1 MPSPKR
7 VSLAGSER
15 MALSG
20 ARVIGPTDPH
30 QLIEVSVVLKHRQP
44 LPPAQHRAQR
54 LSHDEFAST
63 YGARPTDIDQIR
75 QFAREFN
82 LQVLERGDEALRRTV
97 TLAGTAANMEKAFGI
112 ELNEYEHPEGSYRGR
127 VGAIQVP
134 DNYAPVIAGVF
145 GLDDRPVAH
154 PHFRYHTPKGAF
166 GARATTTAFN
176 PNQVA
181 ALYGFPTGVDVSTQ
195 TIALIEL
202 GGGYRPADIKNYFH
216 NLGIA
221 APPVKAVLVDHAH
234 NRPTTSQSAD
244 GEVMLDIEVAGA
256 AAPGVGIAV
265 YFAPNTDRGFL
276 DALSTAIHDQLNKPS
291 AVSISW
297 GGPES
302 TWTTQSMQ
310 AFDQVAQE
318 AALLGITITV
328 AAGDNG
334 SSDGV
339 NDGQNHVDF
348 PASSPNMLACGGTML
363 VAANGAIT
371 RETVW
376 NDGGNGGATGGGFSV
391 VFARPTYQS
400 GAVTGTFRGVPDCAG
415 DADPETGYNILV
427 DGQNMVVGGTSAVA
441 PLWAALI
448 VLMNQKLGRRLGF
461 LNPLLYPINPPDGLR
476 DITQGNNGAF
486 SAAPGWDPTTG
497 KGTPMAMQLISALS
511 AATTT
516 TTSATPPSQSGS
528 RKPVT
533 TT

>member
-1 MPSPKR
+1 MPSSKR

-15 MALSG
+15 IALNG

-30 QLIEVSVVLKHRQP
+30 QLLEVSVVLKHRQP

-54 LSHDEFAST
+54 LSHDEFVAG
-63 YGARPTDIDQIR
+63 YGAQPSDIDKIR
-75 QFAREFN
+75 QFASEYN

-97 TLAGTAANMEKAFGI
+97 TLAGTAANMEKAFGV
-112 ELNEYEHPEGSYRGR
+112 ELNEYENPEGSYRGR
-127 VGAIQVP
+127 IGALQIP
-134 DNYAPVIAGVF
+134 EEYAPYIAGVF

-154 PHFRYHTPKGAF
+154 PHFRYHTAKGAF
-166 GARATTTAFN
+166 GARVSSSSYD

-181 ALYGFPTGVDVSTQ
+181 AFYGFPTGLDVSNQ
-195 TIALIEL
+195 TIGIIEL

-216 NLGIA
+216 KLGIH
-221 APPVKAVLVDHAH
+221 APRVKAVLVDHAH
-234 NRPTTSQSAD
+234 NRPSSPNSAD

-291 AVSISW
+291 VISISW

-302 TWTTQSMQ
+302 SWTPQSMHN
-310 AFDQVAQE
+310 FDQVAQE

-328 AAGDNG
+328 ASGDNG

-339 NDGQNHVDF
+339 GDGQNHVDF
-348 PASSPNMLACGGTML
+348 PASSPNVLATGGTRL
-363 VAANGAIT
+363 IAANGAIT
-371 RETVW
+371 QETVW
-376 NDGGNGGATGGGFSV
+376 NDGGNGGATGGGFSA
-391 VFARPTYQS
+391 FFPRPVYQAGPVS
-400 GAVTGTFRGVPDCAG
+400 STFRGVPDVAG
-415 DADPETGYNILV
+415 NADPETGYNVLV
-427 DGQNMVVGGTSAVA
+427 DGQSMVVGGTSAVA

-461 LNPLLYPINPPDGLR
+461 INPLLYPINPPDGLR

-486 SAAPGWDPTTG
+486 SAAPGWDATTG
-497 KGTPMAMQLISALS
+497 KGTPMAMQLISALG

-516 TTSATPPSQSGS
+516 ATATTPPPGS

-533 TT
+533 AS